1 MANSTSADNEC
12 MVKNKGA
19 RRNLNQLNLFLGEIR
34 DGLAMLNF
42 QNIFLL
48 TIRHYTEK
56 QAGVIFFVFGLTQ
69 FCFQTPMGYILDKS
83 DRKTLILG
91 TACVTT
97 CCLTLITIIW
107 SEDYAGNFG
116 WMVFVKFLQGIC
128 TATIP
133 PSLNSI
139 TQGIVGAV
147 GMTFQASRNDMMS
160 HLGTSINVLFASIL
174 AYYLYPNIELIFI
187 VSPLACS
194 GVLYNLCNIKPDD
207 IDLNEARG
215 MKKSAELPC
224 DYGAVDGTPEEK
236 TMSVES
242 IEPEA
247 DTVWEVLRNRTLLLF
262 MFINFVYDSANATIL
277 PLVMQTLAFNNG
289 RLGVFMSGMCIMIGQ
304 GTMVLASKLCG
315 DYSGIY
321 GRKPIFSIGL
331 FSVPIRCLVLNIL
344 VRMRD
349 AIGDGDSTTA
359 LNFFILGT
367 QFFDG
372 IGAGVFGTMLT
383 LVSSDIAVGTGRF
396 SLMLGLSTA
405 AMSMGATVSGYLGE
419 ALAQDLGYPRAFEII
434 GCLALTAAL
443 FYVCAMPETLGL
455 NERKATEAKAETETE
470 KLIA

>member
-1 MANSTSADNEC
+1 MAESTSADAVYP
-12 MVKNKGA
+12 VKNKRA
-19 RRNLNQLNLFLGEIR
+19 RSNLNQLNLYLGELR

-42 QNIFLL
+42 QNIFLI
-48 TIRHYTEK
+48 TSRHYTEK
-56 QAGVIFFVFGLTQ
+56 QAGIIFVVFGITQ
-69 FCFQTPMGYILDKS
+69 FCFQTPMGYILDHS

-91 TACVTT
+91 TACVVTS
-97 CCLTLITIIW
+97 CLTLITVIW

-133 PSLNSI
+133 TSLNSI
-139 TQGIVGAV
+139 TQGIVGTV

-194 GVLYNLCNIKPDD
+194 GVLYKLCHIRPDD
-207 IDLNEARG
+207 IDLMEARG
-215 MKKSAELPC
+215 LKKSTDDLTAC
-224 DYGAVDGTPEEK
+224 YGAVDGVSKEK
-236 TMSVES
+236 VLYD
-242 IEPEA
+242 EP
-247 DTVWEVLRNRTLLLF
+247 DTIREVMRNKTLLLF
-262 MFINFVYDSANATIL
+262 MFITFVYDSANATIL
-277 PLVMQTLAFNNG
+277 PLVMQTLAVGNG
-289 RLGVFMSGMCIMIGQ
+289 RLGAFMSGMCIVIGQ

-321 GRKPIFSIGL
+321 GRKPLFSIGL
-331 FSVPIRCLVLNIL
+331 FSVPVRCLVLTTL
-344 VRMRD
+344 VRMRN
-349 AIGDGDSTTA
+349 AGGDTTT

-434 GCLALTAAL
+434 GCLALAAAL
-443 FYVCAMPETLGL
+443 LYVCVMPETLGL
-455 NERKATEAKAETETE
+455 NERRYTEAETEKE
-470 KLIA
+470 KLLA